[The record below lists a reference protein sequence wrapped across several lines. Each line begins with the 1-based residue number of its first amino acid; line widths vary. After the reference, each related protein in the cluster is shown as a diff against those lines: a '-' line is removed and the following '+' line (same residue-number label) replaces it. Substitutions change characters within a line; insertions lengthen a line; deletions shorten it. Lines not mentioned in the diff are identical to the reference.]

1 MNFLG
6 LLKSLDD
13 LLYEVVSWLI
23 FYPMTLWRI
32 LRHPRQTMAYAGAE
46 LKDAAAHQY
55 EDTLRPPLFLL
66 LTILLGHAIELALIG
81 ESSIVTDK
89 IGLAGLIDNDT
100 NLILLRL
107 VMFSTLPLILAARV
121 VRRGK
126 RKIDRETLKAPFYS
140 QCFAA
145 APFALML
152 GLAADA
158 TQMPW
163 RWAPLV
169 ALALFVAA
177 FGWYGMIQVDWF
189 RHHLRIGAARA
200 MLDAS
205 ISMLECIGV
214 LIVVGAL
221 FG

>member
-32 LRHPRQTMAYAGAE
+32 IRHPRRTMAYAGSE
-46 LKDAAAHQY
+46 LNDAVAQQY
-55 EDTLRPPLFLL
+55 DDTLRPPLFLL

-81 ESSIVTDK
+81 KSPIVTDTV
-89 IGLAGLIDNDT
+89 GLAGLIDNDT
-100 NLILLRL
+100 NLIVLRL
-107 VMFSTLPLILAARV
+107 AMFATLPLILAARV

-126 RKIDRETLKAPFYS
+126 HKIDRNTLKAPFYA

-163 RWAPLV
+163 LWAPLV
-169 ALALFVAA
+169 ALALFAAA
-177 FGWYGMIQVDWF
+177 FLWYGLLQVDWF
-189 RHHLRIGAARA
+189 RHHLHIGVARA
-200 MLDAS
+200 VLDAS

-214 LIVVGAL
+214 LIVVSAL

>member
-32 LRHPRQTMAYAGAE
+32 LRHPRRTMAYAGAE
-46 LKDAAAHQY
+46 LRDAAAEQY
-55 EDTLRPPLFLL
+55 TDTLRPPLFLL
-66 LTILLGHAIELALIG
+66 LTILLGHAIEVALIG
-81 ESSIVTDK
+81 ESPIIADK
-89 IGLAGLIDNDT
+89 IGLAGFIDNDT

-107 VMFSTLPLILAARV
+107 VMFGSLPLILS
-121 VRRGK
+121 VRMLRRSK
-126 RKIDRETLKAPFYS
+126 RTIDRETLKAPFYS
-140 QCFAA
+140 QCYAA
-145 APFALML
+145 APFALIL
-152 GLAADA
+152 GLAGDA

-163 RWAPLV
+163 SWAPLA
-169 ALALFVAA
+169 ALALLIAA
-177 FGWYGMIQVDWF
+177 FGWYGVLQVDWF
-189 RHHLRIGAARA
+189 RHHLRESVARA
-200 MLDAS
+200 VLDAS

-214 LIVVGAL
+214 LIVVSAL